1 MPFFDFWDTVEGL
14 EAHDEE
20 LSLLIERLEKHQSTV
35 LAYDDY
41 IDELKRLQQDIEE
54 MQYGKDYED
63 YVTSHVSNAVTALY
77 HEQKKAESE
86 YEYNKQEA
94 IKADT
99 AFRKYMEVTYGI
111 TEDNY
116 AGYDL

>member
-1 MPFFDFWDTVEGL
+1 MPFFDFWDAVEGL

-20 LSLLIERLEKHQSTV
+20 LSALIERLDKHQSAA

-54 MQYGKDYED
+54 IEYHKEYED
-63 YVTSHVSNAVTALY
+63 FVTSHVSNAVMALY

-86 YEYNKQEA
+86 YEFNKQEA
-94 IKADT
+94 TKADT
-99 AFRKYMEVTYGI
+99 AFRKYLEDTYGI

>member
-1 MPFFDFWDTVEGL
+1 MPFFDFWDAVNEL

-20 LSLLIERLEKHQSTV
+20 LCLLIESLEKYQSTA

-41 IDELKRLQQDIEE
+41 IDELKRLQEDIEE
-54 MQYGKDYED
+54 LQYGKDYED
-63 YVTSHVSNAVTALY
+63 FVTSHVARADMALY
-77 HEQKKAESE
+77 YEQKKAESE

-99 AFRKYMEVTYGI
+99 AFRKYLEDTYGV

>member
-1 MPFFDFWDTVEGL
+1 MPFFDFWDAVEGL

-20 LSLLIERLEKHQSTV
+20 LSALLERLGKHQETA

-41 IDELKRLQQDIEE
+41 IDELKRIQEE
-54 MQYGKDYED
+54 MEELSCDKDYD
-63 YVTSHVSNAVTALY
+63 NLVTSHVSNAVMALY

-94 IKADT
+94 TKADT
-99 AFRKYMEVTYGI
+99 AFRQYMTDTYGI